1 MERLRQQASRG
12 GRPPLGRGDARNF
25 SGDFRNQAP
34 PPDFASSKV
43 GSDDLRRL
51 KSTRSTNQP
60 PSFGPSSMFG
70 SRSSSGR
77 KNLGPGGNLV
87 RGSDDSGASSRTGT
101 PPAGKDR
108 KEDKEAAS
116 SINAFRWGLQLC
128 LSPDPPPQFPVLE
141 ANVYFLDPALWRAWK
156 TVKTWPP
163 LRHLTRPLLSWRSP
177 DPWLSVSDP
186 NHRPRTVKVQHRRA
200 WKEENAPHDY
210 TPSGKTWTKRRWAL
224 PFFLPFF
231 HGLPSSSEAASY
243 FSTIPGY

>member
-1 MERLRQQASRG
+1 MRAANWASKDADKGPKKINEIREEASPLIRAVVLPILWHRHSNSFFQAIRQQQEAEMERLRQQASRG

-116 SINAFRWGLQLC
+116 SINAFR
-128 LSPDPPPQFPVLE
+128 
-141 ANVYFLDPALWRAWK
+141 
-156 TVKTWPP
+156 
-163 LRHLTRPLLSWRSP
+163 
-177 DPWLSVSDP
+177 
-186 NHRPRTVKVQHRRA
+186 
-200 WKEENAPHDY
+200 
-210 TPSGKTWTKRRWAL
+210 
-224 PFFLPFF
+224 
-231 HGLPSSSEAASY
+231 
-243 FSTIPGY
+243 